1 MATLLEPAV
10 QLPTS
15 NARSAGFCPDA
26 LGRIDRFYGEMVGGG
41 LMPNM
46 AYALARKGQVFA
58 RGHMGW
64 ADRETGRPIEADSI
78 YRLLSLTKAYSGV
91 AAMILVEAGLIR
103 VDDPVADYVPA
114 FASMKVWTETGLVP
128 ARTAITIDH
137 LVTHMSGLTSGFF
150 AGPVPDLYLANGLQE
165 GTREAQQP
173 TLAEYVD
180 KLASLPLIAEP
191 GTAWNY
197 SEGLA
202 VLGRIVEIVSGMR
215 YADFLKTHLFDPIGA
230 PDTGFFV
237 PDDQQHRLVKLYA
250 AQPFTG
256 GLEECTTMRFPR
268 PGGPTFHPLD
278 VTRQPGA
285 DLGGAGL
292 AGTVDDVLR
301 FAMMLAGKG
310 ALGEARVLK
319 PESVAELRRGRVI
332 DRLGRHA
339 MMKMPLDE
347 RGVGLDMGMGI
358 VVVREPELARD
369 AGGQGSFSF
378 GGSAGTRFWVDPE
391 LELAAV
397 FFTQTINSPAP
408 YFAPF
413 SRFVYEALRAGSAG

>member
-1 MATLLEPAV
+1 MTLLLESAAPLA
-10 QLPTS
+10 TS
-15 NARSAGFCPDA
+15 SAREAGFCPDA
-26 LGRIDRFYGEMVGGG
+26 LGRIDRFYGEMVAGG

-46 AYALARKGQVFA
+46 AYALARKGRVFA

-64 ADRETGRPIEADSI
+64 ADREEGRPVEADSI

-103 VDDPVADYVPA
+103 LDDPVADYIPA
-114 FASMKVWTETGLVP
+114 FATMKVWTETGLQP
-128 ARTAITIDH
+128 AKAPITIDH

-150 AGPVPDLYLANGLQE
+150 AGLVPDFYLANGLQE

-173 TLAEYVD
+173 TLADYVD
-180 KLASLPLIAEP
+180 KLAALPLIAEP

-202 VLGRIVEIVSGMR
+202 VLGRIAEIVSGMR
-215 YADFLKTHLFDPIGA
+215 YADFLKKHLFDPIGA
-230 PDTGFFV
+230 ADTGFYV
-237 PDDQQHRLVKLYA
+237 PGDRQHRLVKLYA
-250 AQPFTG
+250 AKPFTG
-256 GLEECTTMRFPR
+256 GLEECVTMRFPR
-268 PGGPTFHPLD
+268 PGGPVFHPLD
-278 VTRQPGA
+278 VTKQPGA

-301 FAMMLAGKG
+301 FAMMLAGNG
-310 ALGEARVLK
+310 ALGDARVLK
-319 PESVAELRRGRVI
+319 PESVAELRRGRAV

-339 MMKMPLDE
+339 MLKMPLDE
-347 RGVGLDMGMGI
+347 RGIGLDMGMGV
-358 VVVREPELARD
+358 VVVREPELAGH
-369 AGGQGSFSF
+369 AGGKGSFSF

-391 LELAAV
+391 LDLAAV
-397 FFTQTINSPAP
+397 FFTQTISSPAP

-413 SRFVYEALRAGSAG
+413 QRFVYEALRAGDG